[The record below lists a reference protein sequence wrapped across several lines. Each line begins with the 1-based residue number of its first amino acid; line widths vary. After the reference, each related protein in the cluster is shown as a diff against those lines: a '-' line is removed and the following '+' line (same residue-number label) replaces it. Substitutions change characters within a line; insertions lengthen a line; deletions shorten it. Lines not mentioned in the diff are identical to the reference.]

1 MNDHSLE
8 TIKFGSSPYEVDELA
23 YKVLKQEKVA
33 TSSLL
38 DYYLIGKKKRS
49 KIGDC
54 FAILNSDDDEVA
66 IVRIERINTFKF
78 GDIGE
83 EFAKAEGDE
92 SLDNWLMIHKQHYSK
107 QLSEIGKELTSET
120 LLVCEWFK
128 VV

>member
-38 DYYLIGKKKRS
+38 DYYLIGKKKRR

-54 FAILNSDDDEVA
+54 FAILNSDDEEVA

-83 EFAKAEGDE
+83 EFAKEEGD
-92 SLDNWLMIHKQHYSK
+92 
-107 QLSEIGKELTSET
+107 
-120 LLVCEWFK
+120 
-128 VV
+128 